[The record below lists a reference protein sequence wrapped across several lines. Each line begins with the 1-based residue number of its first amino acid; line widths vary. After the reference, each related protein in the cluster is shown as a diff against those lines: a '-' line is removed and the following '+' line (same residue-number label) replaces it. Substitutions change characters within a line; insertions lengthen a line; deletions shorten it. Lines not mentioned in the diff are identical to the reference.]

1 MKLKE
6 EKVDSQLVSDFIDEL
21 VNQMRAQDTYG
32 SWDGKKNEELLK
44 DYIIDV
50 QKRKEIPIIGDP
62 DPDILWRVE
71 LFFNAVAL
79 TIEKRTGVLVVPMM
93 SMHHE
98 GFGRV
103 ILFGGR
109 LVVVNK
115 TLRDVHRFGY
125 PTLEKLGEAGAKYA
139 LMGIEMITRFPEVA
153 RFEG

>member
-1 MKLKE
+1 MKLNEVKM
-6 EKVDSQLVSDFIDEL
+6 DDQLLSGFIDEL
-21 VNQMRAQDTYG
+21 VNQYRAQDTYG
-32 SWDGKKNEELLK
+32 NWDGKKDEELLK
-44 DYIIDV
+44 DYIVDA

-62 DPDILWRVE
+62 DPDVLWRVE

-79 TIEKRTGVLVVPMM
+79 TIEKRTGVLIVPMM

-109 LVVVNK
+109 LVVINK

-125 PTLEKLGEAGAKYA
+125 PTLEKLAEAGAKYA
-139 LMGIEMITRFPEVA
+139 SMGIEMISRFPEVA

>member
-6 EKVDSQLVSDFIDEL
+6 EKIDAELIKEFLTEL
-21 VNQMRAQDTYG
+21 VNQLRAQDTYG
-32 SWDGKKNEELLK
+32 NWEGKKNEELLK
-44 DYIIDV
+44 DYIIDA

-62 DPDILWRVE
+62 DPDILWRIE

-79 TIEKRTGVLVVPMM
+79 TIEKKTGVLVVPMM

-103 ILFGGR
+103 VLFGGR
-109 LVVVNK
+109 LVVINK

-125 PTLEKLGEAGAKYA
+125 PSLEKLGETGAKYA
-139 LMGIEMITRFPEVA
+139 TLGIEMISRFPEAA